1 MTSKAWFIT
10 GTSTGFGRALTEE
23 LLARGDRVAAT
34 LRRPAALD
42 DLAAAY
48 GGLLWRAELDVSRP
62 AQVRRVVD
70 DAFAAL
76 GRIDVVVSNAGY
88 SLVGAAEE
96 PTDGQVE
103 RQLDTNVFGSM
114 TLARAALP
122 HMRRQ
127 GGGHLIQLS
136 SIGGQAAF
144 PFVAVYNATKW
155 AMEGFYEALAQELA
169 GLGIATTLVEPGGFR
184 TDASTRSVDTAPA
197 LPVYAELR
205 EQVLRNFSEP
215 AGDPAR
221 LATAVI
227 AAADAARPP
236 RRLLLG
242 SDAYEA
248 VHASL
253 TARLREVEAQK
264 DTASMTDH
272 APTTDSD
279 IRGCN
284 S

>member
-1 MTSKAWFIT
+1 MASKTWFIT
-10 GTSTGFGRALTEE
+10 GTSTGFGRAITEA

-42 DLAAAY
+42 DLAAGY
-48 GGLLWRAELDVSRP
+48 GSQLWRAELDVSRS

-96 PTDGQVE
+96 PTDEQVE
-103 RQLDTNVFGSM
+103 RQLDTNILGSM

-122 HMRRQ
+122 HLRRQ
-127 GGGHLIQLS
+127 GGGHLIQFS

-144 PFVAVYNATKW
+144 PFVSIYNATKW
-155 AMEGFYEALAQELA
+155 AMEGFYEALAQEVA

-184 TDASTRSVDTAPA
+184 TDANTRSADAAAT

-221 LATAVI
+221 LAAAVI
-227 AAADAARPP
+227 AAADAAQPP

-242 SDAYEA
+242 SDAYHA

-264 DTASMTDH
+264 DSASMTNH
-272 APTTDSD
+272 A
-279 IRGCN
+279 
-284 S
+284 

>member
-1 MTSKAWFIT
+1 MASKTWFIT
-10 GTSTGFGRALTEE
+10 GTSTGFGRALTEA

-42 DLAAAY
+42 DLAIEY

-62 AQVRRVVD
+62 EQVRRVVG

-96 PTDGQVE
+96 PTDEQVE
-103 RQLDTNVFGSM
+103 RQLDTNVLGSM

-122 HMRRQ
+122 HLRRQ
-127 GGGHLIQLS
+127 GGGHLVQFS

-144 PFVAVYNATKW
+144 PFVGIYNATKW
-155 AMEGFYEALAQELA
+155 AMEGFYEALAQEVA

-184 TDASTRSVDTAPA
+184 TDADNRSVDAAAA
-197 LPVYAELR
+197 LPAYAELR
-205 EQVLRNFSEP
+205 DQVLRQFSEP
-215 AGDPAR
+215 MGDPAK
-221 LATAVI
+221 LAAAVI
-227 AAADAARPP
+227 AAADMAQPP

-248 VHASL
+248 VHAAL
-253 TARLREVEAQK
+253 TARLGEVEAQR
-264 DTASMTDH
+264 DSASTTDH
-272 APTTDSD
+272 TVVTA
-279 IRGCN
+279 
-284 S
+284 

>member
-1 MTSKAWFIT
+1 MTSKTWFIT
-10 GTSTGFGRALTEE
+10 GTSTGFGRALTEA

-48 GGLLWRAELDVSRP
+48 GEDRLWRAVLDVSDP
-62 AQVRRVVD
+62 AQVRDVVD

-96 PTDGQVE
+96 PTDEQVE
-103 RQLDTNVFGSM
+103 RQLDTNVLGSM

-122 HMRRQ
+122 HLRAQR
-127 GGGHLIQLS
+127 GGHLMQFS

-144 PFVAVYNATKW
+144 PFVSVYNATKW
-155 AMEGFYEALAQELA
+155 AMEGFYEALAQEVA
-169 GLGIATTLVEPGGFR
+169 GLGIATTLIEPGGFR
-184 TDASTRSVDTAPA
+184 TDANTRSADAAPA
-197 LPVYAELR
+197 LPAYAALR
-205 EQVLRNFSEP
+205 EQMLATFSEP
-215 AGDPAR
+215 IGDPAR
-221 LATAVI
+221 LAAAVI
-227 AAADAARPP
+227 AAADTPRPP

-242 SDAYEA
+242 TDAYDA

-264 DTASMTDH
+264 DSVSLTDI
-272 APTTDSD
+272 A
-279 IRGCN
+279 
-284 S
+284 

>member
-1 MTSKAWFIT
+1 MASKTWFIT
-10 GTSTGFGRALTEE
+10 GTSTGFGRALTEA

-42 DLAAAY
+42 GLADRY
-48 GGLLWRAELDVSRP
+48 GGLLWRAGLDVSEP
-62 AQVRRVVD
+62 AQVRRTVD

-88 SLVGAAEE
+88 SLVGAVEE
-96 PTDGQVE
+96 PTDEQVA
-103 RQLDTNVFGSM
+103 RQLDTNVLGSM

-122 HMRRQ
+122 YLRRQ
-127 GGGHLIQLS
+127 GGGHLIQFS

-144 PFVAVYNATKW
+144 PFVGVYNATKW
-155 AMEGFYEALAQELA
+155 AMEGFYEALAQEVG

-184 TDASTRSVDTAPA
+184 TDANTRSVDASTP

-205 EQVLRNFSEP
+205 EQVLRGFAEP
-215 AGDPAR
+215 IGDPAR

-248 VHASL
+248 VRASL
-253 TARLREVEAQK
+253 SARLREVEAQK
-264 DTASMTDH
+264 DSASVTDH
-272 APTTDSD
+272 T
-279 IRGCN
+279 
-284 S
+284 

>member
-1 MTSKAWFIT
+1 MAAKTWFIT
-10 GTSTGFGRALTEE
+10 GTSTGFGRALTEA

-42 DLAAAY
+42 DLAAEY
-48 GGLLWRAELDVSRP
+48 GSLLWRAELDVSRP
-62 AQVRRVVD
+62 AEVRRSVD

-88 SLVGAAEE
+88 SLVGAVEE
-96 PTDGQVE
+96 ATDEQVA
-103 RQLDTNVFGSM
+103 RQLDTNVLGSM

-122 HMRRQ
+122 HLRRQ
-127 GGGHLIQLS
+127 GGGHLIQFS
-136 SIGGQAAF
+136 SVGGQAAF
-144 PFVAVYNATKW
+144 PFVGVYNATKW
-155 AMEGFYEALAQELA
+155 AMEGFYEALAQEVA

-184 TDASTRSVDTAPA
+184 TDANTRSVDVSPA

-205 EQVLRNFSEP
+205 EQVLRDFAEP
-215 AGDPAR
+215 IGDPAG

-227 AAADAARPP
+227 SAADAAKPP

-253 TARLREVEAQK
+253 TARLHEVEAQK
-264 DTASMTDH
+264 DSAAITDH
-272 APTTDSD
+272 T
-279 IRGCN
+279 
-284 S
+284 